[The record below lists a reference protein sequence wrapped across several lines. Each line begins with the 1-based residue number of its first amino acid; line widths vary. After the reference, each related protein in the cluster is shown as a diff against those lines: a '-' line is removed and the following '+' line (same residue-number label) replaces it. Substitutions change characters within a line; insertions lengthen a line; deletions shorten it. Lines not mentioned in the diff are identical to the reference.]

1 MTDTRKYIEEQFDQ
15 FFEFDTDDRST
26 VTSASCRFF
35 AEHCIEQLLAVIA
48 VKDEALKLSAAVFS
62 GEISD
67 KSGMIK
73 SLELLREALAIKPEN
88 VELVEVGKVKE
99 VGGSLFACQY
109 SPDNGVRIGDIL
121 LTIKTKGG
129 NDANFG

>member
-48 VKDEALKLSAAVFS
+48 KKDEALVELINNAKLNRWESEDAA
-62 GEISD
+62 
-67 KSGMIK
+67 
-73 SLELLREALAIKPEN
+73 EALAMQPAD
-88 VELVEVGKVKE
+88 VELVEVGV
-99 VGGSLFACQY
+99 VDWDYDQGGMATCQY
-109 SPDNGVRIGDIL
+109 ANITQSFKIKPATKL
-121 LTIKTKGG
+121 YTIKTK
-129 NDANFG
+129 AITK

>member
-48 VKDEALKLSAAVFS
+48 KKDEAITHA
-62 GEISD
+62 
-67 KSGMIK
+67 
-73 SLELLREALAIKPEN
+73 LREHGGFTIKGETERICRDALAIKPEN
-88 VELVEVGKVKE
+88 VGLVECGVIDQ
-99 VGGSLFACQY
+99 GSMIEWNPGALTYLKFRTKLY
-109 SPDNGVRIGDIL
+109 
-121 LTIKTKGG
+121 TIKTKGG

>member
-48 VKDEALKLSAAVFS
+48 KKDESLIKACELIEKFSLQVYNGSDCLRVYDAV
-62 GEISD
+62 ELQPSD
-67 KSGMIK
+67 
-73 SLELLREALAIKPEN
+73 
-88 VELVEVGKVKE
+88 VELVDASNISDAEWDRYKSTGEGVK
-99 VGGSLFACQY
+99 FY
-109 SPDNGVRIGDIL
+109 
-121 LTIKTKGG
+121 TIKTK
-129 NDANFG
+129 ANKK